1 VTHIHDPSQKI
12 ETWGLNGMKAHLER
26 HHPDVSIPMRWGVAE
41 LHQAHLKAHQQAAEG
56 LHQAVRD
63 RLSQL
68 DTECGA
74 YYGVGDGTSAICR
87 RPAGHP
93 EVGEDGIGHSPQPI
107 PVRPPEEAPMPES
120 STDDDLEAHAKALYE
135 SEFPSAKE
143 GLGSWNGIGQET
155 RDFYRAKA
163 KAEQTVSTTPAHGE
177 TGIQRATSE
186 KANGILRD
194 RIVAAMAG
202 LDFDQQWAHDRGIGP
217 AGRGAVR
224 KAYGQSAERLLTW
237 LERGGALHLPT
248 VASLAADLDREQA
261 RVKDMERANDSLR
274 EQLRMA
280 QEANERQVKMITTLE
295 EQLAPMLRERDE
307 MRAQLAT
314 DQREQGVSLDAV
326 QRRLEEVTREWD
338 RLRMDKA
345 RLKTDLEQSQRQR
358 QGLFE
363 EMGELRRQLE
373 AVSTGDSQ
381 AGLGMAT
388 TGAMLEEIRTR
399 IDLGHCGLDYCTVDG
414 DETDG

>member
-1 VTHIHDPSQKI
+1 MGFHVHESFNPQGEDP
-12 ETWGLNGMKAHLER
+12 LER
-26 HHPDVSIPMRWGVAE
+26 WNAGRMLRHLREVHGLTPPMSWDIGR
-41 LHQAHLKAHQQAAEG
+41 LHQAHLADHQQTAEG

-63 RLSQL
+63 HLSQL

-224 KAYGQSAERLLTW
+224 KAYGQSAMQLLTW

-248 VASLAADLDREQA
+248 VASLVTDLDREQA

-274 EQLRMA
+274 EQLRA
-280 QEANERQVKMITTLE
+280 LSRDGI
-295 EQLAPMLRERDE
+295 QL
-307 MRAQLAT
+307 
-314 DQREQGVSLDAV
+314 
-326 QRRLEEVTREWD
+326 RLEEVTRERD
-338 RLRMDKA
+338 LLRGDKA
-345 RLKTDLEQSQRQR
+345 RLKTDLEESQRQR

-399 IDLGHCGLDYCTVDG
+399 IDLGHCGLDYRTVDG